1 MRLGR
6 TSWIVLS
13 TGIALIAFFSIGAAR
28 SQKLQERDQLRQ
40 ELSLVEQRLSKIQL
54 TELTARQESLTKQL
68 DEALAQAKGGKE
80 ILSTTMESIAS
91 NDILLRA
98 ADKNGIKILQ
108 INSPGLTTEKI
119 EGVTYSVLPLTINAQ
134 GALPSLITFVTELN
148 TAFKTGLVKSVD
160 IRMPAT
166 GPQGQE
172 RPTASISMAIYSY
185 QGN

>member
-13 TGIALIAFFSIGAAR
+13 TGIVLIAFFSIGAAR

-40 ELSLVEQRLSKIQL
+40 ELSLIEQRLNKIQL
-54 TELTARQESLTKQL
+54 TELTAKQESLTKRL
-68 DEALAQAKGGKE
+68 NEALSQEQGGKT
-80 ILSTTMESIAS
+80 ILSTTVESIAS

-98 ADKNGIKILQ
+98 ADKHGIKILQ
-108 INSPGLTTEKI
+108 INSPGLATEKI
-119 EGVTYSVLPLTINAQ
+119 EGVTYAVLPFTISAQ
-134 GALPSLITFVTELN
+134 GVLPSLISFVTELN

-160 IRMPAT
+160 IRIPAT
-166 GPQGQE
+166 GQREE
-172 RPTASISMAIYSY
+172 RPTANINMVIYSY